1 MVKSY
6 SFVPATCL
14 SPNENTTVGILGD
27 LAYLSI
33 FKQTHPP
40 TNQPPL
46 PSPSLPPR
54 FPSTNPSSQNKDS
67 CHTQIHLHAA
77 RHADLFED
85 FCGPHARLP
94 DDDVWVPP
102 QHRPVNPEDEDDVVP
117 DQHAAFGIQKATQRG
132 RGEPAWRDL
141 GLGAL
146 MSQGPAGGA
155 GGGAGGGGRGVAA
168 AVGAGAGAKG
178 SGGGLARGLPR

>member
-1 MVKSY
+1 M
-6 SFVPATCL
+6 
-14 SPNENTTVGILGD
+14 
-27 LAYLSI
+27 
-33 FKQTHPP
+33 
-40 TNQPPL
+40 
-46 PSPSLPPR
+46 
-54 FPSTNPSSQNKDS
+54 NKDS
-67 CHTQIHLHAA
+67 CHTQVHLHAA

-146 MSQGPAGGA
+146 MSQGPAA
-155 GGGAGGGGRGVAA
+155 GAGGGGGGRGAAA

>member
-14 SPNENTTVGILGD
+14 SPNENTMLPYSQISR
-27 LAYLSI
+27 ASPYPSKPI
-33 FKQTHPP
+33 HPP
-40 TNQPPL
+40 TDQDP
-46 PSPSLPPR
+46 
-54 FPSTNPSSQNKDS
+54 PSSSSFFSRLTSHPQNKDS

-146 MSQGPAGGA
+146 MSQGPAGGV
-155 GGGAGGGGRGVAA
+155 GGGGGGGRGVAA